1 MKIIN
6 VKYIDGYKLEILFS
20 NKEIKIAD
28 FEFFLKKA
36 KNPTITENLKIE
48 KFKKVSIDTGFLSW
62 NNGDMEIS
70 AQSVYKDF
78 CC

>member
-20 NKEIKIAD
+20 NNEIKIAD
-28 FEFFLKKA
+28 FEFYLKKA